1 MPRTVRAIKKRELI
15 GRMTDMELLHY
26 LEANPGKTL
35 YEIAKALNWS
45 TGKVQGSLRRLEDDL
60 RVEVVEEKGRLKKRY
75 YVKKVEDFL
84 DMENL

>member
-60 RVEVVEEKGRLKKRY
+60 TVEVVEENGRLKKRY

>member
-60 RVEVVEEKGRLKKRY
+60 TVEVVEEKGRLKKRY

>member
-1 MPRTVRAIKKRELI
+1 MPTVMAKEKRELI

-26 LEANPGKTL
+26 LENNPGKTL

-45 TGKVQGSLRRLEDDL
+45 TGKVQGSLQRLKDDL
-60 RVEVVEEKGRLKKRY
+60 KVEVVKEGGRLKKRY

-84 DMENL
+84 DLENL